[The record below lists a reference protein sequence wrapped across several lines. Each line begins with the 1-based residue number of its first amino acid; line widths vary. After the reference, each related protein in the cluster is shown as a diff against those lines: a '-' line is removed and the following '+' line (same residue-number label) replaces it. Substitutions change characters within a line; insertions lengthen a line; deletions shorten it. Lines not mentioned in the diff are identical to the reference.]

1 VKTNISRRRSERKR
15 RDRRL
20 KARSERIRQRL
31 QRANRDKYLRVARG
45 AGPIFNEANVKYELA
60 DKSRGVVYGG
70 AGLMLQ
76 LAKQVGLVEAIDRR
90 VQLLKIHC
98 PYHES
103 DHVLN
108 LALNALCEGT
118 CLQDIELRRN
128 DDVFLDALGVAAL
141 PDPTTAGDFCRRF
154 GETDVIDLMRA
165 GNDARVNVWKRQSPD
180 FFDEAVIDADGTMVV
195 TSGECKGGMDISYKG
210 TWGYHPLLIS
220 LANTQEPL
228 FIINRSGNR
237 PSEEGAAEW
246 LDCAVELCREAGF
259 RRVRLRG
266 DTAFSQT
273 THLDRWDAAGVLF
286 QFGYDAM
293 PNLKQLAEEL
303 PSQTWQK
310 LKRVPGHVAIG
321 KPRTKRPKVKRQV
334 IRRREFLHL
343 ELNSEEVSE
352 FDYQPTACSQAY
364 RMVVVRKNISR
375 EKGEAC
381 LFDEIR
387 YLFYITNDRDR
398 SCEEI
403 VFGCNDRC
411 DQENLIAH
419 LAGGVRALKAPVDNL
434 VSNWAYMVS
443 TSFAWSLKAWSALL
457 LPTGPSQPRPRVTDR
472 HIWLRM
478 EFKNWVNS
486 VMKVPCQI
494 IKQAR
499 RVVHRVLNG
508 NEYLSAFFWLSDL
521 LDSRVLSQ

>member
-1 VKTNISRRRSERKR
+1 MARRRSERKR

-20 KARSERIRQRL
+20 KARLQRIYQRL
-31 QRANRDKYLRVARG
+31 QRANRDKYLRVARC
-45 AGPIFNEANVKYELA
+45 AGPVFNEANLKYELA
-60 DKSRGVVYGG
+60 DKARGVVYGG

-76 LAKQVGLVEAIDRR
+76 LAKQVGLVGAIDRR
-90 VQLLKIHC
+90 VQLLKLHC

-128 DDVFLDALGVAAL
+128 DAVFLDALGVDAL

-154 GETDVIDLMRA
+154 AETDVIDLMTA
-165 GNDARVNVWKRQSPD
+165 TNEARVNVWKRQSSE
-180 FFDEAVIDADGTMVV
+180 FFEEAVIDADGTLVV
-195 TSGECKGGMDISYKG
+195 TTGECKDGMDISYKG
-210 TWGYHPLLIS
+210 SWGYHPLLIS

-237 PSEEGAAEW
+237 PSEEGAAKW
-246 LDCAVELCREAGF
+246 LDRATQLCREAGF
-259 RRVRLRG
+259 RHVRLRG

-273 THLDRWDAAGVLF
+273 EHLDRWDDAGILF

-293 PNLKQLAEEL
+293 PNLKELADKL
-303 PSQTWQK
+303 PPESWQK
-310 LKRVPGHVAIG
+310 LQRIPGHVPVDKTRA
-321 KPRTKRPKVKRQV
+321 KRPKVKRQV
-334 IRRREFLHL
+334 IRRREYLHL
-343 ELNSEEVSE
+343 ELNSEEVAE
-352 FDYQPTACSQAY
+352 FDYQPTACLRPY
-364 RMVVVRKNISR
+364 RMVAVRKHISR

-381 LFDEIR
+381 LFEEIR

-398 SCEEI
+398 SCAEI

-411 DQENLIAH
+411 DQENLIAN

-443 TSFAWSLKAWSALL
+443 TSIAWSLKAWSALL
-457 LPTGPSQPRPRVTDR
+457 LPDSPSQPATDR
-472 HIWLRM
+472 RGWLRM
-478 EFKNWVNS
+478 EFKSWVNS

-494 IKQAR
+494 VKQAR
-499 RVVHRVLNG
+499 RIVHRVLNG
-508 NEYLSAFFWLSDL
+508 NEYLSAFFRLSDL
-521 LDSRVLSQ
+521 LESRVLLR

>member
-1 VKTNISRRRSERKR
+1 MARRRSERKR

-20 KARSERIRQRL
+20 KARRQQIYQRL
-31 QRANRDKYLRVARG
+31 QRANRDKYIRVARC
-45 AGPIFNEANVKYELA
+45 AGPIFNEANLRYELA
-60 DKSRGVVYGG
+60 DKARGVVYGG

-76 LAKQVGLVEAIDRR
+76 LAKQVGLVDAIDWR
-90 VQLLKIHC
+90 VQLLKMHC

-128 DDVFLDALGVAAL
+128 DAVFLDALGVAAL

-154 GETDVIDLMRA
+154 SETDVIDLMTA
-165 GNDARVNVWKRQSPD
+165 INEARTNVWKQQSPE
-180 FFDEAVIDADGTMVV
+180 FFAEAVIDADGTLVV
-195 TSGECKGGMDISYKG
+195 TTGECKDGMDISYKG
-210 TWGYHPLLIS
+210 SWGYHPLLVS

-237 PSEEGAAEW
+237 PSEEGAAQW
-246 LDCAVELCREAGF
+246 LDRAVELCKAAGF

-273 THLDRWDAAGVLF
+273 TQLDRWDTAGLVF

-293 PNLKQLAEEL
+293 SNLQKLADEL
-303 PSQTWQK
+303 PSESWQK
-310 LKRVPGHVAIG
+310 LQRPPGYVRAG
-321 KPRTKRPKVKRQV
+321 EARAKPPKVKRQV

-343 ELNSEEVSE
+343 ELNSEEVAE
-352 FDYQPTACSQAY
+352 FDYQPTACSRPY
-364 RMVVVRKNISR
+364 RMVAVRKHISR

-381 LFDEIR
+381 LFEEIR
-387 YLFYITNDRDR
+387 YLFYITNDRER
-398 SCEEI
+398 SREEI

-411 DQENLIAH
+411 DQENLISN
-419 LAGGVRALKAPVDNL
+419 LASGVRALKAPVDNL

-443 TSFAWSLKAWSALL
+443 TSIAWSLKAWSALL
-457 LPTGPSQPRPRVTDR
+457 LPATPSQPRPPATDR
-472 HIWLRM
+472 HCWLRM
-478 EFKNWVNS
+478 EFKSWVNA

-494 IKQAR
+494 VKQAR
-499 RVVHRVLNG
+499 RIVHRVLNG

-521 LDSRVLSQ
+521 LENRVLLR